1 VYYIKK
7 INRELMMIE
16 QYFDLTVKTK
26 DLGNLSFYFYLLDKP
41 YKNVIA
47 EDDFGNKIIND
58 DSGILLYVHDAD
70 ESIDHVKLFDNLEL
84 FYKKTN
90 FHENDKRFEDDDEPL
105 IYNEYNPKDIEPCSI
120 YISEFIK
127 TLGIKRLLPKYK
139 EGSYYNISQAYID
152 GSITKDEFILLSNL
166 DLYI

>member
-1 VYYIKK
+1 MTNKYFNIFIKH
-7 INRELMMIE
+7 
-16 QYFDLTVKTK
+16 TH
-26 DLGNLSFYFYLLDKP
+26 LGELSFYFYLLDKP
-41 YKNVIA
+41 YNNVIA

-70 ESIDHVKLFDNLEL
+70 DGIDHVNLFDNLEF
-84 FYKKTN
+84 FYKKTK

-105 IYNEYNPKDIEPCSI
+105 IYNEYNPEDIEPYSI

-127 TLGIKRLLPKYK
+127 TLGIKRLVPKYK

-166 DLYI
+166 DIIR